1 MEMDTKV
8 TVHDA
13 MTSRV
18 ITVEPQTSVAE
29 AARIM
34 TERNIGSLIIK
45 SNAEPE
51 GLITE
56 SDIIA
61 KVVSKD
67 LKASQIQVGDLMT
80 QNLIRVHPGSELNE
94 AARVMAKNNIRR
106 LPVVNNGVLVGIL
119 TTTDVVSVSQNSRR
133 YWWRTPG
140 WRLHWIIPTIQNQ
153 CPVLVKYVVTTS
165 SSWMNLMVSLSV
177 KNARKI
183 LRGII
188 CPLLVM

>member
-18 ITVEPQTSVAE
+18 ITVEPQTSVA
-29 AARIM
+29 AAAKIM
-34 TERNIGSLIIK
+34 TEKDIGSLIIK

-80 QNLIRVHPGSELNE
+80 QNLIKVHPGSELNE
-94 AARVMAKNNIRR
+94 AARLMAKNNIRR
-106 LPVVNNGVLVGIL
+106 LPVVNNDVLVGIL
-119 TTTDVVSVSQNSRR
+119 TATDV
-133 YWWRTPG
+133 
-140 WRLHWIIPTIQNQ
+140 I
-153 CPVLVKYVVTTS
+153 
-165 SSWMNLMVSLSV
+165 MVSPELTEILV
-177 KNARKI
+177 ENARMETSLDYSNSLEPVPGACEVCGNYIEYLDEVDGKFVCEECKED
-183 LRGII
+183 LEGE
-188 CPLLVM
+188 